1 MLAHAS
7 LTHKL
12 RNIIKL
18 LPSLDYKVY
27 NLHTKTDSNIQK
39 LIIGVNYKKFV
50 TNAYVL
56 KWTELEVS

>member
-1 MLAHAS
+1 MH

-12 RNIIKL
+12 QISIKL
-18 LPSLDYKVY
+18 LTSLDYKVY

-50 TNAYVL
+50 TNAYE
-56 KWTELEVS
+56 WTELEVS